1 MALCYYTQVSFS
13 RTYKRKKKE
22 KTTSCHVGRRRD
34 ESGGGVQLLCCLQ
47 ASVRTPRR
55 FYQQPYHQFLQHVKD
70 YKYVRPFF
78 YPIGF

>member
-13 RTYKRKKKE
+13 RTYKRKKE